1 MIGEFERARLA
12 GLLHLENRQGIGT
25 LRERS
30 LHAVLKYWADPDES
44 HHEIPLAGC
53 VADIFDGERVVEI
66 QTRGFSACAPS
77 WKSCCPFTRSR

>member
-44 HHEIPLAGC
+44 HHEIPLTG
-53 VADIFDGERVVEI
+53 
-66 QTRGFSACAPS
+66 
-77 WKSCCPFTRSR
+77 